1 MTKAAVRRGLAAIA
15 LAAGMTV
22 VGAGCADVSSNTVVT
37 PAATAQ
43 ASASSASKDDPRVQ
57 DCGIV
62 GISSPSKYVCG
73 GKVYTSF
80 QLAKAREEAKKKY
93 ESGN

>member
-1 MTKAAVRRGLAAIA
+1 MTRAAVRRGLAAIA

-22 VGAGCADVSSNTVVT
+22 VGAGCADVSSSTVVT
-37 PAATAQ
+37 PATSTQ
-43 ASASSASKDDPRVQ
+43 SSASKDDPRVQ
-57 DCGIV
+57 DCGII
-62 GISSPSKYVCG
+62 GISSPTKYVCG

-80 QLAKAREEAKKKY
+80 QLAKIREEAKKKY

>member
-22 VGAGCADVSSNTVVT
+22 VGAGCAGVSSGTVVT

-43 ASASSASKDDPRVQ
+43 ASASKDDPRVQ

-62 GISSPSKYVCG
+62 GVSSPTKYVCG